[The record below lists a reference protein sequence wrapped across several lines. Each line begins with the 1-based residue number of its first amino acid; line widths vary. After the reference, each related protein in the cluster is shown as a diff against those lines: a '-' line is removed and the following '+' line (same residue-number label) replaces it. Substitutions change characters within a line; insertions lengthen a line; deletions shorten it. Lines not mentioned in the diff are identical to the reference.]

1 MLQYVVWLGKYR
13 DAPWLMAGGWPLG
26 PGSSWVI
33 LQGDKLKQ
41 MIQISWVQSGSI
53 ILGGWASLLD
63 DWLVTGTD
71 WNRLEQTGI
80 FNDWNHSEKGMEWKN
95 HPNWRT
101 KSMIF
106 QRGRYTTNQMS
117 SLNEVEWWVRLR
129 STATILVFRL
139 MSEQQMSHIMPEFMS
154 EYMLECEISQME
166 VCRNRGTPPKSFIL
180 IGFSIINHP
189 FWGTPI
195 LGTSHIMIIQFLT
208 LKPRSP
214 HKTDPAV
221 GLSMKGP
228 VVVLTYSDYQGSTTG
243 KPRMLH
249 FENTEHL
256 NIVGYP

>member
-1 MLQYVVWLGKYR
+1 
-13 DAPWLMAGGWPLG
+13 
-26 PGSSWVI
+26 
-33 LQGDKLKQ
+33 
-41 MIQISWVQSGSI
+41 
-53 ILGGWASLLD
+53 
-63 DWLVTGTD
+63 
-71 WNRLEQTGI
+71 
-80 FNDWNHSEKGMEWKN
+80 
-95 HPNWRT
+95 
-101 KSMIF
+101 MIF